1 MFSKSESKVVW
12 KVTLLFGAIK
22 SVIHAVWPAAHAEA
36 LSFHLLIFKW
46 FNFASDCQV
55 LKYEPSHL

>member
-1 MFSKSESKVVW
+1 M
-12 KVTLLFGAIK
+12 L
-22 SVIHAVWPAAHAEA
+22 WPAAPAKA
-36 LSFHLLIFKW
+36 LGLHLLIFKW

>member
-1 MFSKSESKVVW
+1 M
-12 KVTLLFGAIK
+12 L
-22 SVIHAVWPAAHAEA
+22 WPAALAKA
-36 LSFHLLIFKW
+36 LSSLLLIFKW

>member
-1 MFSKSESKVVW
+1 MVW

-22 SVIHAVWPAAHAEA
+22 SVIHAVWPAALAEA